1 MVLCICAV
9 DARPSTSHADIYR
22 IFFALD
28 KKLTKDTDAK
38 AQQQAVYDHVVQRV
52 LDDSKLQRDVE
63 RGSVPPINADPD
75 VVAQSANTLIGGL
88 RLEPGDVCDHAK
100 LLVWAQRG
108 SLIVFML
115 AEESENL
122 LLVRQRTEQFL
133 QHLLSLSKSAKSNA
147 VKLLEKLPMIDAYV
161 KTIAPSG
168 RLLFANSRVQAQLLS
183 AIDVGKK

>member
-108 SLIVFML
+108 RYQPIDFV
-115 AEESENL
+115 L
-122 LLVRQRTEQFL
+122 LRQPTTKLTQFL
-133 QHLLSLSKSAKSNA
+133 FYPKFLVNADESAN
-147 VKLLEKLPMIDAYV
+147 
-161 KTIAPSG
+161 
-168 RLLFANSRVQAQLLS
+168 NQLCTCH
-183 AIDVGKK
+183 